1 MSTTGQQVF
10 GYAQRALS
18 LRIIFSSLAVGFI
31 GGVLVG
37 LVWERAEM
45 PVVWGLAAV
54 CYLGAVADPAQ
65 MLRCDACRKRVKL
78 GASTC
83 SRCGY
88 SR

>member
-1 MSTTGQQVF
+1 MSTGQQVV

-18 LRIIFSSLAVGFI
+18 LRVILGSLFVSFL
-31 GGVLVG
+31 GGMLVG

-54 CYLGAVADPAQ
+54 CYLGAVADPSQ
-65 MLRCDACRKRVKL
+65 MLRCDACRKRVKV

-83 SRCGY
+83 HHCGY
-88 SR
+88 SRA